1 MNENQSKRPGVMRSA
16 LSLAWVFFK
25 IGLLT
30 FGGGY
35 AMIPII
41 QSEIS
46 EKRKWISEEELM
58 HIITIAES
66 TPGPIAINSATYV
79 GYKICGVL
87 GSLAA
92 TVSVVLAPF
101 TIIYLISL
109 FLEQFMQ
116 FTIVENAFRGIQ
128 IAVAFL
134 ILSAGIKFIKKLKKD
149 PFHITL
155 TSLTIAV
162 MLALDIFALSFS
174 SVYLILMGALAG
186 LIVTAINL
194 SRRKKASAASLDK
207 ISENSENSENN
218 EKKEENK

>member
-1 MNENQSKRPGVMRSA
+1 MSAA

-58 HIITIAES
+58 QVVTIAES
-66 TPGPIAINSATYV
+66 TPGPIAINAATYV

-87 GSLAA
+87 GSAAA
-92 TVSVVLAPF
+92 TISVVLAPF

-109 FLEQFMQ
+109 FLESFMS
-116 FTIVENAFRGIQ
+116 FTLVANAFRGIQ

-134 ILSAGIKFIKKLKKD
+134 ILMAGIKFIKKLKKE
-149 PFHITL
+149 PFNTL
-155 TSLTIAV
+155 LVSLTIAV
-162 MLALDIFALSFS
+162 MLALDVFALSFS
-174 SVYLILMGALAG
+174 SVYLVLMGALAG
-186 LIVTAINL
+186 LAVTALNL
-194 SRRKKASAASLDK
+194 SRQKKNGKES
-207 ISENSENSENN
+207 
-218 EKKEENK
+218 KK

>member
-1 MNENQSKRPGVMRSA
+1 MQAA

-41 QSEIS
+41 QSEVS
-46 EKRKWISEEELM
+46 EKRKWISEEDLM
-58 HIITIAES
+58 HVITIAES

-79 GYKICGVL
+79 GYKICGIL
-87 GSLAA
+87 GSIAA

-109 FLEQFMQ
+109 FLEKFMQ
-116 FTIVENAFRGIQ
+116 FTVVENAFKGIQ

-134 ILSAGIKFIKKLKKD
+134 ILSAGIKFIKKLKKQ
-149 PFHITL
+149 PFQIIAV
-155 TSLTIAV
+155 SLTVAV
-162 MLALDIFALSFS
+162 MLLLDVFALSFS
-174 SVYLILMGALAG
+174 SVYLIVMGALAG
-186 LIVTAINL
+186 FTVTFINL
-194 SRRKKASAASLDK
+194 SRKKRSEKGGEDK
-207 ISENSENSENN
+207 
-218 EKKEENK
+218 

>member
-1 MNENQSKRPGVMRSA
+1 MKENKAQNSGKLKS
-16 LSLAWVFFK
+16 LFSLAWVFFK

-41 QSEIS
+41 QSEVS

-58 HIITIAES
+58 HVITIAES
-66 TPGPIAINSATYV
+66 TPGPIAINAATYV
-79 GYKICGVL
+79 GYKICGFL

-116 FTIVENAFRGIQ
+116 FKIVENAFKGIQ

-134 ILSAGIKFIKKLKKD
+134 ILSAGIKFIKKLKKQAF
-149 PFHITL
+149 PIITVA
-155 TSLTIAV
+155 LTIAV
-162 MLALDIFALSFS
+162 MLVLDVFALSFS
-174 SVYLILMGALAG
+174 SVYLILMGAFAG
-186 LIVTAINL
+186 LMLTVV
-194 SRRKKASAASLDK
+194 SRMQSKTSADKEDRK
-207 ISENSENSENN
+207 
-218 EKKEENK
+218 

>member
-1 MNENQSKRPGVMRSA
+1 MKENKPQSSGKFNKI

-41 QSEIS
+41 QSEVS

-58 HIITIAES
+58 HVITIAES
-66 TPGPIAINSATYV
+66 TPGPIAINAATYV
-79 GYKICGVL
+79 GYKICGFF

-116 FTIVENAFRGIQ
+116 FKVVENAFKGIQ

-134 ILSAGIKFIKKLKKD
+134 ILSAGIKFIKKLKKQ
-149 PFHITL
+149 PFPIITVAL
-155 TSLTIAV
+155 TVAV
-162 MLALDIFALSFS
+162 MIALDLFALSFS
-174 SVYLILMGALAG
+174 SVYLILMGAFAG
-186 LIVTAINL
+186 LMLTIVQRMQ
-194 SRRKKASAASLDK
+194 SK
-207 ISENSENSENN
+207 NN
-218 EKKEENK
+218 TDKEENK

>member
-1 MNENQSKRPGVMRSA
+1 MKENKTQSSGKFKKIF
-16 LSLAWVFFK
+16 SLAWVFFK

-41 QSEIS
+41 QSEVS

-58 HIITIAES
+58 QVITIAES
-66 TPGPIAINSATYV
+66 TPGPIAINAATYV
-79 GYKICGVL
+79 GYKICGFF

-109 FLEQFMQ
+109 FLEQFME
-116 FTIVENAFRGIQ
+116 FKVVENAFKGIQ

-134 ILSAGIKFIKKLKKD
+134 ILSAGIKFIKKLKKQ
-149 PFHITL
+149 PFPIITVAL
-155 TSLTIAV
+155 TVTV
-162 MLALDIFALSFS
+162 MLLLDIFALSFS
-174 SVYLILMGALAG
+174 SVYLILMGAFAG
-186 LIVTAINL
+186 LMLTVVQRIQSKNKT
-194 SRRKKASAASLDK
+194 D
-207 ISENSENSENN
+207 
-218 EKKEENK
+218 KEENK

>member
-1 MNENQSKRPGVMRSA
+1 MNEKNQKEQNNMQMA
-16 LSLAWVFFK
+16 LALAWVFFK

-41 QSEIS
+41 QSEVS

-58 HIITIAES
+58 QVITVSES

-109 FLEQFMQ
+109 FLESFMR
-116 FTIVENAFRGIQ
+116 FTIVENAFKGIQ

-134 ILSAGIKFIKKLKKD
+134 ILMAGIKFIKKLKKE
-149 PFHITL
+149 PFQIITV
-155 TSLTIAV
+155 SLTVAV
-162 MLALDIFALSFS
+162 MLLFDIFAISFS
-174 SVYLILMGALAG
+174 SVYLIAMGALAG
-186 LIVTAINL
+186 LALTFINL
-194 SRRKKASAASLDK
+194 SLK
-207 ISENSENSENN
+207 
-218 EKKEENK
+218 KKEDKKEGKK

>member
-1 MNENQSKRPGVMRSA
+1 MKENKPQSSGKLKKI

-41 QSEIS
+41 QSEVS

-58 HIITIAES
+58 HVITIAES
-66 TPGPIAINSATYV
+66 TPGPIAINAATYV
-79 GYKICGVL
+79 GYKICGFF

-116 FTIVENAFRGIQ
+116 FKIVENAFKGIQ

-134 ILSAGIKFIKKLKKD
+134 ILSAGIKFIKKLKKQ
-149 PFHITL
+149 PFPIITVAL
-155 TSLTIAV
+155 TVAV
-162 MLALDIFALSFS
+162 MIALDLFALSFS
-174 SVYLILMGALAG
+174 SVYLSYGCVCRTYAHYN
-186 LIVTAINL
+186 TAYA
-194 SRRKKASAASLDK
+194 RQK
-207 ISENSENSENN
+207 
-218 EKKEENK
+218 

>member
-1 MNENQSKRPGVMRSA
+1 MKENKPQSSGKFNKI

-41 QSEIS
+41 QSEVS

-58 HIITIAES
+58 HVITIAES
-66 TPGPIAINSATYV
+66 TPGPIAINAATYV
-79 GYKICGVL
+79 GYKICGFF

-116 FTIVENAFRGIQ
+116 FKVVENAFKGIQ

-134 ILSAGIKFIKKLKKD
+134 ILSAGIKFIKKLKKQ
-149 PFHITL
+149 PFPIITVAL
-155 TSLTIAV
+155 TVAV
-162 MLALDIFALSFS
+162 MIALDLFALSFS
-174 SVYLILMGALAG
+174 SVYLILMGAFAG
-186 LIVTAINL
+186 LMLTIIQ
-194 SRRKKASAASLDK
+194 RMQGK
-207 ISENSENSENN
+207 NN
-218 EKKEENK
+218 TDKEENK